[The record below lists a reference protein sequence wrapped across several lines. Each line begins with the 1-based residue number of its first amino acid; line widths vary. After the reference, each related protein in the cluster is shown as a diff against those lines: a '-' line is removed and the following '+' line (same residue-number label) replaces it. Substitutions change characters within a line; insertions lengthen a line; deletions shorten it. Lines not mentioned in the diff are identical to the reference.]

1 MVHRRLT
8 IRLFIALMTLSAA
21 GCQSPYMRWPDLSG
35 PGTADYQR
43 SVAERYDPYLSPDAG
58 PEVVGGRPLGYQRPL
73 TETEWG
79 RRYARPDG
87 ALQPVPIPTIPPPPV
102 VTAPYP
108 PSPPVQTSPFPV
120 QPRSPF

>member
-1 MVHRRLT
+1 MVQRQP
-8 IRLFIALMTLSAA
+8 IYCALLALAA
-21 GCQSPYMRWPDLSG
+21 ALAGGCRSRYVWPELDS
-35 PGTADYQR
+35 PGTASYQR
-43 SVAERYDPYLSPDAG
+43 AVADRFDPYLSPDAG

-87 ALQPVPIPTIPPPPV
+87 ALPVPVAPIPAPPI

-108 PSPPVQTSPFPV
+108 PFPPAQSSPFQV
-120 QPRSPF
+120 QPGTP